1 MKNYVFWQNES
12 FLARNKLRFWISNS
26 KYIIWA
32 RGLSSDFGSSEFSHF
47 WKSAVTFMWKI
58 EHCGSDKKCGFF
70 INGQFCMCLVFFIQP
85 LHSIYIHSFKEF
97 FHSIASYSSTIL
109 SQLILLHALSTLCW
123 HDWAV
128 IMPFRCLSS
137 ELFIEVVE
145 RIAFDILCHPQT
157 QLNILKMP
165 LHWDKVGVIL

>member
-1 MKNYVFWQNES
+1 MTSHTLGLFTKGTIFIFHTQFPS
-12 FLARNKLRFWISNS
+12 FFSQYSLLFIYNLVPTDISHT
-26 KYIIWA
+26 
-32 RGLSSDFGSSEFSHF
+32 L
-47 WKSAVTFMWKI
+47 
-58 EHCGSDKKCGFF
+58 
-70 INGQFCMCLVFFIQP
+70 P
-85 LHSIYIHSFKEF
+85 
-97 FHSIASYSSTIL
+97 
-109 SQLILLHALSTLCW
+109 HALSTLCW

-165 LHWDKVGVIL
+165 LHWDKVGVILYLQSLKAVCLLLIDLTLAQHGLLEHAFWTSLVFDWICKNIIWKMVTSTLI

>member
-1 MKNYVFWQNES
+1 MTSHTLGLFTKGTIFIFHTQFPS
-12 FLARNKLRFWISNS
+12 FFSQHSLLFIYNLVPTDIS
-26 KYIIWA
+26 
-32 RGLSSDFGSSEFSHF
+32 H
-47 WKSAVTFMWKI
+47 T
-58 EHCGSDKKCGFF
+58 
-70 INGQFCMCLVFFIQP
+70 
-85 LHSIYIHSFKEF
+85 
-97 FHSIASYSSTIL
+97 
-109 SQLILLHALSTLCW
+109 LLHALSTLCW

-165 LHWDKVGVIL
+165 LHWDKVGVILYLQSLKAVCLLLIDLTLAQHGLLEHAFWTTFVFDWICKTIVWKMVTSTLI

>member
-1 MKNYVFWQNES
+1 
-12 FLARNKLRFWISNS
+12 
-26 KYIIWA
+26 
-32 RGLSSDFGSSEFSHF
+32 
-47 WKSAVTFMWKI
+47 MWKI

-165 LHWDKVGVIL
+165 LHWDKVGVILYLQSLKAVCLLLIDLTLAQHGLLEHAFWTSLVFDWICKIIIWKLVTSTLI